1 MKVGWDFGGS
11 CLWNR
16 QPCSHG
22 VKSVSHPYHD
32 SHLMTMEAR
41 SNHIPGLLG
50 SRSAG
55 TPNLP
60 FGGSDVASYFC
71 DDARPSQRGG
81 GVSRAV
87 INPRFGITV

>member
-1 MKVGWDFGGS
+1 M
-11 CLWNR
+11 LQNR
-16 QPCSHG
+16 QLRVHG
-22 VKSVSHPYHD
+22 VESISHPYHD

-41 SNHIPGLLG
+41 SNHISGLLG

-55 TPNLP
+55 ALNLP

-87 INPRFGITV
+87 INSRFGITV